1 MYLNP
6 RPNQFSARGMAPLV
20 VALLVGALVAP
31 FSVQAQAPPFPTPL
45 PMCYVPPYP
54 EGDGWPVAVG
64 DDLGSTPQM
73 PVTFPRAALMSN
85 DTGTSLA
92 VTSVDAIGSSGG
104 RITGTDPL
112 TYSPPI
118 PFLGPDSFTYE
129 ISDAAGQTAIGIVR
143 VLVTADTVAPLVSIT
158 APVGITVSGTVTV
171 KASASDNVGV
181 TSVTFFDAGTPI
193 GVPAVAAPF
202 QAFWNTTLVGN
213 GNHTLTA
220 IATDAAGNL
229 AASAPV
235 AVDVNNASTVTV
247 PSVVGLTQTAAQS
260 AITGATLAVGA
271 VTTANS
277 ATVASGLVISQS
289 PTAGS
294 TVAPNSAVTFIVSV
308 GPALVTVPSVA
319 GLTQSAAQTAIT
331 GASLTVGAVTTANS
345 ATVASGL
352 VISQSPTAGSSV
364 APSSMVSFVVS
375 IGPAPVAAV
384 PAVDKMVFSE
394 GLGKRTTPA
403 FSTTSAGEMLVAF
416 AASDGPAAANAQ
428 TLTVAGAGLT
438 WTRVR
443 RAATQF
449 GDAEIWK
456 ASAPTVLTNVTVSST
471 QSSAGVHQSLTVIAF
486 TGVGGVGASNIAG
499 AVTGAPSASV
509 VTTAAGSVVYSV
521 GSDWDRAVARTIPTG
536 QTKVHEFV
544 DTAVGDTFWVQAAA
558 GTTGPAGST
567 VTLNATAP
575 TTDQWNLAIVELT
588 PAAAPVSVAVPN
600 VVGLS
605 QAAAQTT
612 ITSAGLAVGAV
623 TTANSATVPSGMV
636 ISQNPAAGV
645 SAVTGTAVAL
655 VVSLGPAPV
664 NVSVPS
670 VVGMTQSAAQT
681 AIAGAGLT
689 VGAISNAS
697 SATVPAGQVMSQNPT
712 AGASVAT
719 GTAVALV
726 VSSGPAPAGP
736 SVDATAF
743 SDGTGARTTPAFST
757 TGASVLIALAASDG
771 PPTGTNSQFLTMSG
785 AGLTWT
791 RVARAAA
798 SRGVAEIWTATAPA
812 ALTNVTVTST
822 QSVTVVL
829 GAAVYLSLTVVAFTG
844 ASGVGASSI
853 ASGLS
858 GAPSASLATTADASV
873 VYGVGNDFDQA
884 IARTVPTGQ
893 TKVHEFLAP
902 SGDTMWMQRAGAI
915 VAAAGTSVTLN
926 DTAPTSDQWNFAIV
940 EVKR

>member
-1 MYLNP
+1 MYLNR

-20 VALLVGALVAP
+20 MALLVGALVAP
-31 FSVQAQAPPFPTPL
+31 FSVQGQAPPFPTPL

-54 EGDGWPVAVG
+54 GADGWPVAVG
-64 DDLGSTPQM
+64 DDLGSTPAA
-73 PVTFPRAALMSN
+73 PLTFPRAALMAN
-85 DTGTSLA
+85 DIGTTLV
-92 VTSVDAIGSSGG
+92 VTSVDAVTSNGG
-104 RITGTDPL
+104 HITGTDPL

-118 PFLGPDSFTYE
+118 PFLGADSFSYE
-129 ISDAAGQTAIGIVR
+129 ITDAAGQTAIGIVR
-143 VLVTADTVAPLVSIT
+143 VLVTADTVPPLVSIT
-158 APVGITVSGTVTV
+158 APVGITVSGSVTV

-181 TSVTFFDAGTPI
+181 TSVTFFDAGTQI

-271 VTTANS
+271 VTTGNS

-364 APSSMVSFVVS
+364 APSSTVSFVVS

-521 GSDWDRAVARTIPTG
+521 GSDWDRAVARTIPNG

-588 PAAAPVSVAVPN
+588 PATAPVSVAVPN
-600 VVGLS
+600 VVGLG

-645 SAVTGTAVAL
+645 S
-655 VVSLGPAPV
+655 
-664 NVSVPS
+664 
-670 VVGMTQSAAQT
+670 
-681 AIAGAGLT
+681 
-689 VGAISNAS
+689 
-697 SATVPAGQVMSQNPT
+697 
-712 AGASVAT
+712 VAT

-726 VSSGPAPAGP
+726 VSSGPAVAGP
-736 SVDATAF
+736 TVDATVFA
-743 SDGTGARTTPAFST
+743 DGSGARTTPTFST
-757 TGASVLIALAASDG
+757 TGATVLIALAASDG
-771 PPTGTNSQFLTMSG
+771 PTTGTNTQTLAVSG

-791 RVARAAA
+791 RVTRAAG
-798 SRGVAEIWTATAPA
+798 SRGVSEIWTASAPA

-829 GAAVYLSLTVVAFTG
+829 GAAVNQSLTVVAFTG

-853 ASGLS
+853 AGAVS
-858 GAPSASLATTADASV
+858 GAPTASLVTTADASV

-884 IARTVPTGQ
+884 IARTVPAGQ

-902 SGDTMWMQRAGAI
+902 SGDTMWMQRATATVAI
-915 VAAAGTSVTLN
+915 AGTSVTLN
-926 DTAPTSDQWNFAIV
+926 DTAPTGDQWNFAIV